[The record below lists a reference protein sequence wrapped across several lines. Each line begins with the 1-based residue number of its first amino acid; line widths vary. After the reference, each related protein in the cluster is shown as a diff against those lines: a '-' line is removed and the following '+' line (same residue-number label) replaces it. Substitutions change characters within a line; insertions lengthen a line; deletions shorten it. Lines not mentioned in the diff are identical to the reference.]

1 MPTAEPMPIRRP
13 VLRAPPAKPPRR
25 QAAAPIE
32 RPPPVEYP
40 ESDGKPMS
48 EAGIHWRATVDFA
61 SPLMT
66 RYAARPD
73 AYVGS
78 DMLMYYEEGDVG
90 QSVSPD
96 VFVALG
102 PSRDPV
108 RRTWLVWE
116 EGKAA
121 DFVLEVTSKWTR
133 GRDDEF
139 KAGLYERLKVTE
151 YWQFDPTEDYLRPP
165 LKGRRLGA
173 DGTYETVSLE
183 RRGGGLVG
191 WSEVLSLELRP
202 EGESLRLFDPAL
214 GDYLPNHAEAV
225 AKMEAANAKLDALET
240 ARHEEAKA
248 RREEAEA
255 RRAAE
260 ARVAELE
267 RRLAEGGTQ

>member
-1 MPTAEPMPIRRP
+1 MPIAEPMPFRRSP
-13 VLRAPPAKPPRR
+13 LRAPPAKPPRL
-25 QAAAPIE
+25 QAPASAE
-32 RPPPVEYP
+32 RTAPVEYP

-48 EAGIHWRATVDFA
+48 ESGIHWRATVDFA

-78 DMLMYYEEGDVG
+78 DMLMYYQEGDIHK
-90 QSVSPD
+90 SVSPD

-121 DFVLEVTSKWTR
+121 DFVLEVTSKSTR

-151 YWQFDPTEDYLRPP
+151 YWQFDPTEDYLRPS
-165 LKGRRLGA
+165 LKGRRLGPGGA
-173 DGTYETVSLE
+173 YGPIPVE
-183 RRGGGLVG
+183 RRDGAVVG
-191 WSEVLSLELRP
+191 WSEVLGLELRAA
-202 EGESLRLFDPAL
+202 GESLRLFDPKL
-214 GDYLPNHAEAV
+214 GDYLPNHAQAVEERDEANV
-225 AKMEAANAKLDALET
+225 KLEASET
-240 ARHEEAKA
+240 ARRA
-248 RREEAEA
+248 EAEA

-260 ARVAELE
+260 ARIMELE
-267 RRLAEGGTQ
+267 RRLAEGG